1 MASECFCVCRSLW
14 EKVQSSLTWLPT
26 WRPSSEAL
34 LKQAEQQILDK
45 GQYGTKV
52 RGSKVS
58 VGRGLTSAYLCI
70 EVTSQYTD
78 HYVPI
83 DENAVIRTLVMEAD
97 SAPLSGAE
105 EGIPL
110 VMIHGFGAGLLQFYK
125 NFDHLHAN
133 RRLLAFD
140 LPGFGR
146 SSRVRF
152 PDDPAGAEDQFVD
165 LIEKWREGMG
175 VSDISIW
182 RLGLGG

>member
-1 MASECFCVCRSLW
+1 MDE
-14 EKVQSSLTWLPT
+14 
-26 WRPSSEAL
+26 
-34 LKQAEQQILDK
+34 
-45 GQYGTKV
+45 GQGT
-52 RGSKVS
+52 RVS
-58 VGRGLTSAYLCI
+58 VQCGVIFVSVHIEITSK
-70 EVTSQYTD
+70 YTD

-83 DENAVIRTLVMEAD
+83 NNDAVIRTLVMEAD

-105 EGIPL
+105 ERIPL

-146 SSRVRF
+146 SSRVHF
-152 PDDPAGAEDQFVD
+152 PDNPAGAEDQFVD

-175 VSDISIW
+175 VSDMSQLW
-182 RLGLGG
+182 ARG